1 MNYYVYFRSVKCV
14 FAERKVITPQSVYA
28 QKMRIIIF
36 LFS

>member
-1 MNYYVYFRSVKCV
+1 MNYYVCFRSVKCV
-14 FAERKVITPQSVYA
+14 FSERKVITAQSVYA